1 VDRRIGFI
9 AREIDSLTK
18 ALQAA
23 QFLLDQWKQNEER
36 GNSPAIPT
44 PSIGTMKSYV
54 RGMRRNVDS
63 IDEILDST
71 GD

>member
-1 VDRRIGFI
+1 MDRRIGFI
-9 AREIDSLTK
+9 AREVDSLTK

-23 QFLLDQWKQNEER
+23 HFLLDQWKQNEER
-36 GNSPAIPT
+36 GDSPAIPA
-44 PSIGTMKSYV
+44 PSIGTMKLYV
-54 RGMRRNVDS
+54 RGMRRNMDS